1 MAKRKWLSDIMGG
14 QILLQ
19 SGILQQ
25 SKFVLYV
32 FFLIILYITINFGIE
47 KSLLTERRNQK
58 ELKNLKADYTSKS
71 SKLLYQSKRD
81 EIEKRL
87 LEYNSKLIKPTEP
100 PGRLIIEK

>member
-1 MAKRKWLSDIMGG
+1 MAKRKWLSEFMGG
-14 QILLQ
+14 ETALQ
-19 SGILQQ
+19 GLEQH
-25 SKFVLYV
+25 SKFVFYIFILV
-32 FFLIILYITINFGIE
+32 ILYITINFGIE

-87 LEYNSKLIKPTEP
+87 LEHNSKLIKPIEP